1 MVDLRVMSS
10 CTYLNMG
17 TFVLPG
23 TSTVIFVLYVPLFVK
38 GRRWGTMSAAV
49 MPAALGV

>member
-1 MVDLRVMSS
+1 MAS

-23 TSTVIFVLYVPLFVK
+23 TTIVVFVLYVPIEVN
-38 GRRWGTMSAAV
+38 GRRWGTMSCAV